1 MFCLK
6 YKNKIQFPN
15 KRLCGGTYDFL
26 DLRKLDLNPAN
37 KHTHN
42 IPLSLSPSSFC
53 ELLCSFAMEN
63 LYFYLVLFLSTI
75 FIIKVVNHRSKNLP
89 PSPFSLPIIGHLH
102 LLKQPLFQELQ
113 TLSLKYGPILSLK
126 FGSRSILVVSS
137 PSVVEECF
145 TKNDI
150 IFANRP
156 RIMAGDHFTYNS
168 TTLVWA
174 PYGHLWRNLRRVANI
189 EIFSNINLQ
198 KSSISREEEVYS
210 FSAKYIKFQI
220 QNPKRWS

>member
-1 MFCLK
+1 
-6 YKNKIQFPN
+6 
-15 KRLCGGTYDFL
+15 
-26 DLRKLDLNPAN
+26 
-37 KHTHN
+37 
-42 IPLSLSPSSFC
+42 
-53 ELLCSFAMEN
+53 MEN
-63 LYFYLVLFLSTI
+63 LYFYFVLFLSTI

-102 LLKQPLFQELQ
+102 LLKQPLFQELL

-137 PSVVEECF
+137 PSVVEERF
-145 TKNDI
+145 AKNDI

-168 TTLVWA
+168 TTLFGLHMATWGETSDA
-174 PYGHLWRNLRRVANI
+174 LPTLR
-189 EIFSNINLQ
+189 FSLISTF
-198 KSSISREEEVYS
+198 KSLLSAEKKKFTL

-220 QNPKRWS
+220 QSPKRWS